1 MKQSK
6 IGSLNWNDA
15 FKGFLVAFLTASFT
29 GLIETLELGTLPSLA
44 AVKVHA
50 IAGLIAGL
58 SYIIKQIATN
68 ANGELMKKEPTP
80 NTNSGDDG
88 AGGTPPTQGPVKP

>member
-15 FKGFLVAFLTASFT
+15 LKGFLVAFLTASLT
-29 GLIETLELGTLPSLA
+29 GLIETLELGALPSLS

-50 IAGLIAGL
+50 IAGLVAGL
-58 SYIIKQIATN
+58 SYLLKQFITN
-68 ANGELMKKEPTP
+68 KNGDLLKSDGP
-80 NTNSGDDG
+80 GDIPG
-88 AGGTPPTQGPVKP
+88 SQGPVKPPTP